1 MRRSGPSTGPSNV
14 QAPSGPHETGR
25 PASRAGVATSSR
37 RRPRRVFPS
46 SSGAEQLTVN
56 QRVGGSK
63 PSWGA
68 RIPVL
73 FIPMPGWW
81 NGRPRDVFS
90 FEHRSK
96 KRSLVQRVFR
106 GERSL
111 GHAGLRCRWPKGR
124 GGSNPFPGTIMTEAL
139 VLAPRFRGYSSVAS
153 RDLPIEGTVG
163 LSSTASRV

>member
-1 MRRSGPSTGPSNV
+1 MRPGDRTGDP
-14 QAPSGPHETGR
+14 ALR
-25 PASRAGVATSSR
+25 PARFCG
-37 RRPRRVFPS
+37 PRGRMFPS
-46 SSGAEQLTVN
+46 SSGAERLTVN

-81 NGRPRDVFS
+81 NGR
-90 FEHRSK
+90 
-96 KRSLVQRVFR
+96 
-106 GERSL
+106 
-111 GHAGLRCRWPKGR
+111 HAGLRCRWPKGR
-124 GGSNPFPGTIMTEAL
+124 GGSNPFPGTIMTETL

-153 RDLPIEGTVG
+153 RDLLIEGTVG